1 MNNIYDMM
9 KCGKSREEILKE
21 LEEAET
27 ALKEEAAAAEKKKKL
42 GDYRIALINAMNDY
56 FIALGM
62 DVKDVE
68 ELTKSLDDLLIE
80 LNKEVVVG
88 SPNTKVKMSAKD
100 YKDFANLTNTLIN
113 FSKLW

>member
-9 KCGKSREEILKE
+9 KNGKSREEILKE

-27 ALKEEAAAAEKKKKL
+27 ALKNEAAAAEKKEKL
-42 GDYRIALINAMNDY
+42 GGYRIALISALSDY
-56 FIALGM
+56 FTALGM
-62 DVKDVE
+62 DAADVE

-88 SPNTKVKMSAKD
+88 SPNTKVKMKVND